1 MATRSV
7 LIESEQTRAENE
19 RRRAITFATKL
30 RRLDYLLMASLVGI
44 AVLGLDALS
53 QGGENDAL
61 VLRQRIYL
69 AAGALAFAGFAFLE
83 VDHLRRFQWWLYSST
98 IGLIAGVFAF
108 GQATR
113 GSARWIQLP
122 SFQLQPSEFGKLALL
137 LALCAFIVDRADR
150 IGTTRFVLLCLA
162 YAGLPIL
169 LVFVEP
175 DLGTSIVYLVSLATV
190 LFVAGVRARL
200 FGGLALV
207 LVFVGVA
214 VLWALPQVGVEV
226 LKPYQTARLTS
237 FLHPGSDRQNTG
249 FNQYQAGIAVGAG
262 GMAGRGASGATQ
274 SASNLLPEDTTDFA
288 FASYA
293 EQRGFI
299 GAVILLVLYL
309 VVLWR
314 VLRTVAAARTLYGRL
329 IAAGVFGWLLGSI
342 VINVGMNVGV
352 APVTGIPLP
361 LVSFGG
367 SNTVTLLA
375 ALGIVQAVALR
386 SRLPVRTRTSAAP
399 LS

>member
-7 LIESEQTRAENE
+7 LIESEHTRAENE
-19 RRRAITFATKL
+19 RRRAITFSTKL
-30 RRLDYLLMASLVGI
+30 RRLDVLLLAALAGI
-44 AVLGLDALS
+44 AVLGLDALA
-53 QGGENDAL
+53 QGGGNAAL

-69 AAGALAFAGFAFLE
+69 LVGALAFAVFSLIDVE
-83 VDHLRRFQWWLYSST
+83 LLRRYQWWFYSTT

-108 GQATR
+108 GRVTR

-137 LALCAFIVDRADR
+137 LALAAFIADRADR
-150 IGTTRFVLLCLA
+150 IQTTRFVLLCLG
-162 YAGLPIL
+162 YAAIPIV
-169 LVFVEP
+169 LVFIEP
-175 DLGTSIVYLVSLATV
+175 DLGTSLVYVASLLVV
-190 LFVAGVRARL
+190 LFIAGVRARVFAA
-200 FGGLALV
+200 FGLMLV
-207 LVFVGVA
+207 LVAVG
-214 VLWALPQVGVEV
+214 VLWALPRAGVEV

-237 FLHPGSDRQNTG
+237 FLHPAADRQNTG

-293 EQRGFI
+293 EQRGFV
-299 GAVILLVLYL
+299 GAVILLALYL

-314 VLRTVAAARTLYGRL
+314 VLRTVAIARTLYGRL
-329 IAAGVFGWLLGSI
+329 IASGVFGWLLASI
-342 VINVGMNVGV
+342 VINIGMNIGV

-375 ALGIVQAVALR
+375 ALGVVQAISLR
-386 SRLPVRTRTSAAP
+386 SRLPIRTRSDQAP